1 MKFPRTWDLE
11 RFFQGGSASSTFKTT
26 YKEVEN
32 QLLALNTLLQNQQ
45 LSDAIHLSQE
55 ISLQLREMEAFVCC
69 LISQNV
75 QDTEARILDS
85 KIRLLL
91 TTFENVM
98 TLFDECLKKLS
109 DSDFEALIK
118 SHQELAFA
126 LKEKRSL
133 SQEKLSYK
141 EEAFINDL
149 KIDGY
154 HGWSQAWNT
163 FIGEM
168 TFPLQGETLFFGQIE
183 NKMADPNR
191 SVRQQAFESICSQF
205 TKYQSLFAQI
215 LNHLGGFRLEIYK
228 KRGWEDCLK
237 EPIEENRMELATLNM
252 MWQTIE
258 KNTAPL
264 LEYLKCKAA
273 LLKTEKL
280 SWYDL
285 EAPLGSSN
293 KQISYDDAGCF
304 IIKHFKQFSPKM
316 AAFAKKAL
324 EDQWIEAED
333 RKGKS
338 PGGFCTA
345 LPIKQE
351 SRIFMTYSSTMTN
364 VFTLAHELGHAF
376 HNLIIF
382 PLPEMVQHPK
392 MNVAETASTMAEM
405 IVTKA
410 AIEKEDSPKERLYLL
425 DDHLS
430 RAIAYLMNIYA
441 RFLFETT
448 FYEERKKG
456 FVSHEKL
463 SFFMEEA
470 QKKAFGDVLET
481 YHPLFWAAKMH
492 FYFSDVPF
500 YNFPYTFGYLFSL
513 GIQTLSQSDANFED
527 KYIALL
533 EDTGRMNVEDLAQ
546 THLQVDLRT
555 PDLWQRG
562 LDVIKKDVETFIKLS
577 KEVS

>member
-1 MKFPRTWDLE
+1 MKFPQTWDLE
-11 RFFQGGSASSTFKTT
+11 RFFQGGSASSSFLAS
-26 YKEVEN
+26 YKEVETNLSALDN
-32 QLLALNTLLQNQQ
+32 QLQSKQ

-55 ISLQLREMEAFVCC
+55 ISLKLREMEAFVCC
-69 LISQNV
+69 LISQNI

-85 KIRLLL
+85 KIRILQ
-91 TTFENVM
+91 TAFENLM
-98 TLFDECLKKLS
+98 TLFDEMLKNLS
-109 DSDFEALIK
+109 DKDFEALVK
-118 SHQELAFA
+118 NHQEVAFA
-126 LKEKRSL
+126 LKERRTL
-133 SQEKLSYK
+133 SQEKLSFK
-141 EEAFINDL
+141 EESFINDL

-154 HGWSQAWNT
+154 HGWSQVWST
-163 FIGEM
+163 FIDEM
-168 TFPLQGETLFFGQIE
+168 TFPFQGENLFFGQIE

-191 SVRQQAFESICSQF
+191 TIRQKAFESISSQF

-228 KRGWEDCLK
+228 KRGWEDFLQ
-237 EPIEENRMELATLNM
+237 EPMEENRMELVTLNA

-264 LEYLKCKAA
+264 FEYLKCKAA
-273 LLKTEKL
+273 LLKTKKL

-285 EAPLGSSN
+285 EAPLGSTS
-293 KQISYDDAGCF
+293 KQISYDDAANF
-304 IIKHFKQFSPKM
+304 IIEQFEQFSPKM
-316 AAFAKKAL
+316 ATFAKKAL

-345 LPIKQE
+345 LPVKQE
-351 SRIFMTYSSTMTN
+351 SRIFMTYSKTMTN

-376 HNLIIF
+376 HNLVIF
-382 PLPEMVQHPK
+382 PLPEMAQHPK

-410 AIEKEDSPKERLYLL
+410 AIEKETDPKERLYLL

-430 RAIAYLMNIYA
+430 RAVAYLLNIYA
-441 RFLFETT
+441 RFLFESS
-448 FYEERKKG
+448 FYKARKKG
-456 FVSHEKL
+456 VVSHEKL
-463 SFFMEEA
+463 SFFMKEA
-470 QKKAFGDVLET
+470 QKKAFGDALET

-555 PDLWQRG
+555 PDFWQRG
-562 LDVIKKDVETFIKLS
+562 LDVIKEDVKTFIKLS